1 MLFTFVRAS
10 FGQDPLTAREF
21 VTEVSKISTDFTSTK
36 VALVRCKVCNARGG
50 RIKLSDYGKSSH
62 SLEAETEAVNRWN
75 KRTQK
80 GGI

>member
-1 MLFTFVRAS
+1 MKNVYELLPCPFCGGEAFLEKSHRA
-10 FGQDPLTAREF
+10 FIDGET
-21 VTEVSKISTDFTSTK
+21 TK